1 MAATGPKNITEKALR
16 AALRKHAGIP
26 VLAARELGCDRSN
39 VAHRIARS
47 PALQALVAEI
57 EAEVDDMTDGV
68 IIDTLGRRDGAGRPT
83 KDAQNMARWRKDHKL
98 RAEGFR
104 LRLEHTGKDGV
115 PLPAAPSVQVQ
126 IVYVGDGAQPGA
138 ETEDVI

>member
-1 MAATGPKNITEKALR
+1 MPATGPKNITEKALK

-39 VAHRIARS
+39 ILHRIKRS
-47 PALQALVAEI
+47 AALQALVAEI

-68 IIDTLGRRDGAGRPT
+68 IIDTLGRRDGSGRPT

-104 LRLEHTGKDGV
+104 LRLEHTGKDGA

-126 IVYVGDGAQPGA
+126 IVYVDADAQPGA

>member
-1 MAATGPKNITEKALR
+1 
-16 AALRKHAGIP
+16 
-26 VLAARELGCDRSN
+26 
-39 VAHRIARS
+39 
-47 PALQALVAEI
+47 
-57 EAEVDDMTDGV
+57 MTDGV
-68 IIDTLGRRDGAGRPT
+68 IIDTLGRRDGVGRPT

-104 LRLEHTGKDGV
+104 LRLEHTGKDGA

-126 IVYVGDGAQPGA
+126 IVYVDPDAQPGA